1 MDTGSFPG
9 VKLSGRGFDHP
20 HLSSVKVKERVQLY
34 IFPSGPSWPVPGG
47 TLPLPLPLTLP
58 GIHLDTKVFCGMTL
72 VSLGDWFPTF
82 RMNAATPFLRE
93 NQSQEEDKGATYR
106 LKRREPH
113 SVKHQKNRSV
123 TTPNI
128 ARLIYFCN
136 VEAMCFLWISN
147 ISCL

>member
-1 MDTGSFPG
+1 MVQESNPGGGARFSAPIQTGPGAHPGYCEMDTGSFPG

-72 VSLGDWFPTF
+72 VSLGD
-82 RMNAATPFLRE
+82 
-93 NQSQEEDKGATYR
+93 
-106 LKRREPH
+106 
-113 SVKHQKNRSV
+113 
-123 TTPNI
+123 
-128 ARLIYFCN
+128 
-136 VEAMCFLWISN
+136 
-147 ISCL
+147 